1 MVPSVAVANNTPH
14 TWPIINGCAQVRC
27 STIEGAGL
35 GLFAANTIAE
45 GVVVATQQDPTL
57 KVVTPDKDEAA
68 LQKDVRGNGCP
79 DDAIVFFVPHRGPV
93 VGFWDREVISDYL
106 SDTTRTPLWYRM
118 NHPGPNDSPN
128 VKLVHKSGKLL
139 WVTQS
144 IISTGD
150 ELFWSYGMT
159 RFGIGGEDTTDE

>member
-1 MVPSVAVANNTPH
+1 
-14 TWPIINGCAQVRC
+14 
-27 STIEGAGL
+27 
-35 GLFAANTIAE
+35 
-45 GVVVATQQDPTL
+45 
-57 KVVTPDKDEAA
+57 
-68 LQKDVRGNGCP
+68 VRGNGCP

-118 NHPGPNDSPN
+118 GHPGPNGSPN

-159 RFGIGGEDTTDE
+159 RFGIGGEDTTDK